1 MSPSK
6 AWILNI
12 LSTFLDDLTVA
23 LKYRVPML
31 RRIRR
36 AHQSENWKTL
46 KLDKREKKS
55 DATSNDFKSAS
66 KTKTG

>member
-1 MSPSK
+1 
-6 AWILNI
+6 
-12 LSTFLDDLTVA
+12 
-23 LKYRVPML
+23 ML